1 MDWRPILKK
10 IDAFFAPIYA
20 ILPFTHYG
28 LIMGLVRGHGKT
40 ILDVGCADGAFMEF
54 IINNSKE
61 KIIPTGIDVFSPYLE
76 KAKGRKIYK
85 RLIRKDIKSL
95 DKSIGRFDVV
105 LCSQVIE
112 HLTKKEGLKLINN
125 LEKIAKRR
133 IIFIIPVG
141 GLPQDPYDGNPYQRH
156 KSAWYPRDF
165 KEKGYKV
172 WGQGL
177 RLLYGYGNRVKK
189 LGPFSYVFSL
199 VSFIFWPVLNLK
211 PEWAIYMFCWKDN

>member
-28 LIMGLVRGHGKT
+28 LIMGLLRSHGKT

-54 IINNSKE
+54 IIKNSKE
-61 KIIPTGIDVFSPYLE
+61 NKIPTGVDIFEPYLK
-76 KAKGRKIYK
+76 KAKTRKIYK
-85 RLIRKDIKSL
+85 RLVKKDIKNL
-95 DKSIGRFDVV
+95 DESIGRFDIV

-112 HLTKKEGLKLINN
+112 HLTRREGLKLIAN
-125 LEKIAKRR
+125 LENIAKRR

-141 GLPQDPYDGNPYQRH
+141 GLPQDPYDGNPYQKH
-156 KSAWYPRDF
+156 LSAWYPRDF

-172 WGQGL
+172 WGQGA
-177 RLLYGYGNRVKK
+177 RILYGYGNRVRK
-189 LGPFSYVFSL
+189 LGPISYIFSL
-199 VSFIFWPVLNLK
+199 VSFIFWPMLALK